1 MKKNW
6 RVFEYDVESG
16 EQEDSD
22 IINMYVIRNKT
33 KEEMTKYMEDE
44 YGVGSLDV
52 KFEEING

>member
-1 MKKNW
+1 MKKAW

-52 KFEEING
+52 KFEEIKG